1 MKPIF
6 PYRTLFGNVGLDVV
20 AVTVDGIELPY
31 ANISRT
37 ERTVAL
43 HGSGREHWNVAEMRV
58 RATLPA
64 AELND
69 GDWTEVV
76 CLAVVSEKATNTRTA
91 QLLEPLDDA
100 TWGGTVE
107 LARNSHRSRA
117 TLSINVVGTV
127 SGVVG
132 RLIGAPETD
141 WYVDLTAPTP
151 VRQRE
156 VEVVEVD
163 FREGPHEWLRPF
175 KDAPWIIDTSSED
188 IPTVFLNTAAVE
200 GLIDVLHGSG
210 GTSDE
215 KLLRSMAAAQI
226 AQDAW
231 TAMFHT
237 AISGLELDE
246 DGTPVMPSGWRE
258 AVLQTMLPDV
268 LPGRQLTDALFDI
281 NERRTKGHDWSAL
294 QTGIQFAAGK
304 RSQIARKLTQAVRA
318 VDRTERNEER

>member
-1 MKPIF
+1 VNPIY
-6 PYRTLFGNVGLDVV
+6 PYRTLFGDIGLDVL
-20 AVTVDGIELPY
+20 AVSVDGSGLPY
-31 ANISRT
+31 ANISRA

-43 HGSGREHWNVAEMRV
+43 HRSGRERWSLAELRV

-64 AELND
+64 AELDD
-69 GDWTEVV
+69 GAWADVV
-76 CLAVVSEKATNTRTA
+76 CVAVLSEKATNTRSSHVLD
-91 QLLEPLDDA
+91 QLDDS
-100 TWGGTVE
+100 TWEGTVE
-107 LARNSHRSRA
+107 LARNAHLSRA
-117 TLSINVVGTV
+117 TLTVNVVGTV
-127 SGVVG
+127 SGVSG
-132 RLIGAPETD
+132 RLIGVPDTV
-141 WYVDLTAPTP
+141 WYVDMKAPAP

-163 FREGPHEWLRPF
+163 FRDGPHEWLRPWQ
-175 KDAPWIIDTSSED
+175 DAPWIVDTSSDE
-188 IPTVFLNTAAVE
+188 IPTVFLNTTAVE

-210 GTSDE
+210 GGSDE

-237 AISGLELDE
+237 AISGLDLDE
-246 DGTPVMPSGWRE
+246 DGTPVMPGGWRE

-304 RSQIARKLTQAVRA
+304 RSQVARKLTQAVRA
-318 VDRTERNEER
+318 VKQAERTEER